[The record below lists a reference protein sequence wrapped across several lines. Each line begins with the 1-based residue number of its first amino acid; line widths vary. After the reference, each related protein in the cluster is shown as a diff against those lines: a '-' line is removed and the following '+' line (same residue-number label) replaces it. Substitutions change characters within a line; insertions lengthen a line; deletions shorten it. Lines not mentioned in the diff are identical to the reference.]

1 MVEGVTFLIA
11 GMKSVGGITIMDI
24 RSEALSVIEKR
35 LVFVG
40 WMIMLIF
47 ESQSK
52 DRGVSD
58 RSLSFRLGIP
68 MLREGDDESLSTIR
82 VTAREVR
89 LLLCTA

>member
-1 MVEGVTFLIA
+1 
-11 GMKSVGGITIMDI
+11 
-24 RSEALSVIEKR
+24 
-35 LVFVG
+35 
-40 WMIMLIF
+40 MLIF

-52 DRGVSD
+52 YRGVSY